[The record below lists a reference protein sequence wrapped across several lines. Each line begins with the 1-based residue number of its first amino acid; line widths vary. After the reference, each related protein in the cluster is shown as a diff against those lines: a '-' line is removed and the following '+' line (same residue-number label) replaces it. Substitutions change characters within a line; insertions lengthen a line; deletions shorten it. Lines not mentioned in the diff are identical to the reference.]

1 MVAVGRETVLVGV
14 AGTDPAGALAVYG
27 LKLAAEAEEA
37 AAAAPAGARVL
48 LPEVHEGALQ
58 TAGAGAGPTRALVL
72 AGLGAPENRGPGL
85 ASTLRDACAGR
96 PDALYCVV
104 AAVPGLKLAGGAVGC
119 LPGVAGLPALPEN
132 TRIQDDGVAQVCHCL
147 RALGLEMT
155 CILHRGYRPHLGDL
169 EPAKGTAG
177 VLAQALE
184 AAFGVEFDAAK
195 LQGAELRPS
204 AAAGGAPEYII

>member
-48 LPEVHEGALQ
+48 LPEVHEGALR

-85 ASTLRDACAGR
+85 ASTLRDAC
-96 PDALYCVV
+96 
-104 AAVPGLKLAGGAVGC
+104 
-119 LPGVAGLPALPEN
+119 AGLPALPEN